1 MKSNVIGTYG
11 IMESITKDQDQG
23 LLVLLL
29 LNDDFITIII
39 YHYHLHMHFVLY
51 ITSNL
56 FFTVYLIVL

>member
-1 MKSNVIGTYG
+1 MKSNV
-11 IMESITKDQDQG
+11 MESITKDQDQV